1 MPRSKKQNTSAAF
14 IELMTRPQWV
24 AWRME
29 SRGGRP
35 AKVPHNPMSGGL
47 ASTGDL
53 RTWGTY
59 EQARSFSTEQAMDGV
74 GYVFSAEDPYTGIDL
89 DKCRDPETGAT
100 ADWAQEIITAL
111 RSYTEISPSGTGVH
125 IIVREALPSH
135 SRRKGHIELYDSGR
149 YFTMTG
155 VRLKGTPL
163 TIKARQVELD
173 ALHGHLWPAQAEPE
187 PTRER
192 RTPTAT
198 QRLTDDEVLGK
209 ALGAENGPKLAR
221 LWKRDLRAYDEDHS
235 RVDLAICRLLAFYTR
250 DPKQMDRLFRRSGL
264 MRSKWRRRY
273 GNGQTYGE
281 RTIQKTLAF
290 SPAGHIRRLRA
301 PRAAGGPRRP
311 ERRFG

>member
-1 MPRSKKQNTSAAF
+1 
-14 IELMTRPQWV
+14 
-24 AWRME
+24 
-29 SRGGRP
+29 
-35 AKVPHNPMSGGL
+35 
-47 ASTGDL
+47 
-53 RTWGTY
+53 
-59 EQARSFSTEQAMDGV
+59 MDGV

-89 DKCRDPETGAT
+89 DKCRDPETGAI

-111 RSYTEISPSGTGVH
+111 RSYPEISPSGTGVH

-135 SRRKGHIELYDSGR
+135 SRRKGHIELYDGGR

-173 ALHGHLWPAQAEPE
+173 TLHGHLWPAQAEPE

-209 ALGAENGPKLAR
+209 ALGAKNGPKFAR
-221 LWKRDLRAYDEDHS
+221 LWKGDLRAYDEDHS
-235 RVDLAICRLLAFYTR
+235 RVDLALCRLLAFYTR

-273 GNGQTYGE
+273 GNGQDDSESSSLLPSGAH
-281 RTIQKTLAF
+281 QALAC
-290 SPAGHIRRLRA
+290 PACC
-301 PRAAGGPRRP
+301 RRP
-311 ERRFG
+311 KEAREEVRMEIGRQEAPQRKPQPPVGHYQHIPPLDPCLVHQV